1 MQPMPDPPAHP
12 ERVCWGCER
21 HCPADDLFCGEEK
34 TRAAHPCE
42 LFGWTGHEPKT
53 PNANDRG
60 SARPLVLATMS
71 FMLAFAAWGLIGG
84 LASTFSALY
93 KLTASQTALLVAVP
107 VLLGSL
113 ARLPMGILT
122 DRRGGRL
129 IFTVLLAV
137 SALAAWLVPMTTS
150 YRSLL
155 ASAFFLGLAGS
166 AFSVGAAFVSRW
178 TQANRQGTALGIYGL
193 GNLGQSIA
201 VFGGPVIAAS
211 YGWPMVF
218 RATSVLLLIWAV
230 VFVLVARNPPAVAN
244 PPGVAAMLRV
254 LRTAPKAW
262 LLGAFYFLTF
272 GGFVAFAIYL
282 PTLLKS
288 QFGLTPA
295 DAGFRAAGF
304 VLLATLMRPAGG
316 WLADRIGGAQVLTWV
331 FGGIALFSLL
341 LSWHHMLPFTVGA
354 LACAVLMGL
363 GNGAVFRLVPEH
375 FPANTG
381 VVTGLVGA
389 LGGLGGFFPPLLLG
403 VFRDW
408 LGVVWPGFLLLSLT
422 ALLLRAANQ
431 RVFHPSDVEWMRALP
446 IRARQALERIRAG
459 AWATIVSLCLA
470 AAIVVGSR
478 TLQHFDAALVAYT
491 FATLF
496 ATFGITYRYAMWLNR
511 PPTRMYWRRGW
522 QAFFSGRAV
531 AGNVVSLGR
540 RAVTDFAA
548 NRYIF
553 RRSRLRGLAHWLIM
567 WGCVMAGAIT
577 FPLVWGWIHF
587 ETVPGNLEMYQAF
600 LFGIPLQQFPVNS
613 PVAFLV
619 FHGLV
624 WSSFLVI
631 GGVLLAFRRRM
642 VDHGAVAAQQFAQD
656 ILPLVLLFAIS
667 LSGLL
672 LTASYTWMKG
682 YAYDF
687 LAILHAVVVIITLLW
702 LPFGKLFHIFQ
713 RPAQLGVG
721 FYRDA
726 GQQGAQ
732 AVCLRCAQ
740 PFRSAQMVQDL
751 KAVEADLGFRYGMAG
766 GKHYQDVCPKCRRAL
781 FGLAQAAPW
790 RAYLNA
796 RDDVRTGRDGRG
808 VESQAR

>member
-1 MQPMPDPPAHP
+1 MP
-12 ERVCWGCER
+12 
-21 HCPADDLFCGEEK
+21 
-34 TRAAHPCE
+34 
-42 LFGWTGHEPKT
+42 
-53 PNANDRG
+53 G
-60 SARPLVLATMS
+60 SPSSTTRPLVLASLS

-84 LASTFSALY
+84 LAPVFNALY
-93 KLTASQTALLVAVP
+93 SLTASQTALLVAVP

-113 ARLPMGILT
+113 ARLPMGMIT
-122 DRRGGRL
+122 DRYGGRL
-129 IFTVLLAV
+129 VFTVLLLV
-137 SALAAWLVPMTTS
+137 SAVAAWVVTLTASYTNLVG
-150 YRSLL
+150 
-155 ASAFFLGLAGS
+155 SAFFLGLAGS

-178 TQANRQGTALGIYGL
+178 TPANRQGTALGIYGL

-211 YGWPMVF
+211 LGWPAVF
-218 RATSVLLLIWAV
+218 RGASVLLVAWAIA
-230 VFVLVARNPPAVAN
+230 FFLLARNPPQPAR
-244 PPGVAAMLRV
+244 AAGTGAMVRILREQ
-254 LRTAPKAW
+254 PIAW

-282 PTLLKS
+282 PTLLKT
-288 QFGLTPA
+288 QFALTPA

-316 WLADRIGGAQVLTWV
+316 WLADRIGGAQVLSWV
-331 FGGIALFSLL
+331 FGGIAGFSLL
-341 LSWHHMLPFTVGA
+341 LAWPRMVPFTVGA
-354 LACAVLMGL
+354 LACAALMGL

-375 FPANTG
+375 FPKDTG
-381 VVTGLVGA
+381 TVTGLVGA

-403 VFRDW
+403 VFRDS
-408 LGVVWPGFLLLSLT
+408 LGVIWPGFALLSLA
-422 ALLLRAANQ
+422 ALTLRFANQ
-431 RVFHPSDVEWMRALP
+431 RVFHPSDVAWIRALP
-446 IRARQALERIRAG
+446 ASAQRSLERIRAG
-459 AWATIVSLCLA
+459 AWAALVMLGLA

-478 TLQHFDAALVAYT
+478 RLQHFDAALVAYT

-522 QAFFSGRAV
+522 QAFFSAGV
-531 AGNVVSLGR
+531 AANTATLGR
-540 RAVTDFAA
+540 RALTDFAA

-553 RRSRLRGLAHWLIM
+553 KRGRLRGMAHWLIM
-567 WGCVMAGAIT
+567 WGCVLAAAIT

-587 ETVPGNLEMYQAF
+587 ETVPGNLELYEAF
-600 LFGIPLQQFPVNS
+600 VFGIPVQQFPVDS
-613 PVAFLV
+613 PIAFIV

-624 WSSFLVI
+624 WSSFVVI

-642 VDHGAVAAQQFAQD
+642 VDHGAIATQQFAQD
-656 ILPLVLLFAIS
+656 ILPLLLLFAIS

-687 LAILHAVVVIITLLW
+687 LAILHAVIVIATLLW

-726 GQQGAQ
+726 GKHGEQ
-732 AVCLRCAQ
+732 ARCARCGQ
-740 PFRSAQMVQDL
+740 PFAPAQMVRDL
-751 KAVEADLGFRYGMAG
+751 AVVEAQLGFQYELRDGR
-766 GKHYQDVCPKCRRAL
+766 HYQDVCPRCRRAL
-781 FGLAQAAPW
+781 FGLAQGTIW
-790 RAYLNA
+790 RTYLNA
-796 RDDVRTGRDGRG
+796 RERA
-808 VESQAR
+808 E